1 MRKIIILTC
10 VICFIC
16 CPLHAQKVKTNDPIK
31 SIHKLFEETL
41 FPSKDSLI
49 IYAVNFEVSIT
60 KKNGKALVTTIEAN
74 DSLAFTILPSY
85 KKLFDI
91 DFNQLIGNRTNMRLI
106 IPILMYGSSPE
117 KMFYK
122 DKDSNPL
129 ISLNAAV
136 NAAYALYNPSKYN
149 NNRDAKVSLE
159 HRVFKDAKKERRL
172 KGGFWEA
179 MIMEPIIFK
188 IENMK

>member
-1 MRKIIILTC
+1 MKKEKKIQLDFVADKLT
-10 VICFIC
+10 
-16 CPLHAQKVKTNDPIK
+16 N
-31 SIHKLFEETL
+31 SIENVQSGDS
-41 FPSKDSLI
+41 FPTEISLLTV
-49 IYAVNFEVSIT
+49 AELKSIT

-172 KGGFWEA
+172 KGGVWEA